1 MNKSEIKNINDF
13 LIRLKENGN
22 KDLVKGLYFLVQP
35 SLQHIALKYLRNTFD
50 AEDICQEFWGNIY
63 KYANKYIY
71 PMNGF
76 NYLCKIM
83 TNITIN
89 RYHLIKNTNE
99 RIQPIYVDYSK
110 MVGSST
116 LTVEEIEKRQLVEY
130 AFTSLTN
137 TEKII
142 IQSIFYENK
151 TTREIAKELDI
162 SIGLVSKLKKSAL
175 LKMKDK
181 LS

>member
-1 MNKSEIKNINDF
+1 MKKSEVKDINK
-13 LIRLKENGN
+13 LLVELKDNGN
-22 KDLVKGLYFLVQP
+22 GDLVKSLYFLVQP

-76 NYLCKIM
+76 SYLCKIM

-99 RIQPIYVDYSK
+99 RVQPGFVDYSK
-110 MVGSST
+110 MLISSS
-116 LTVEEIEKRQLVEY
+116 LTEEEIEKRQLVEY
-130 AFTSLTN
+130 ALSSLSN

-142 IQSIFYENK
+142 IQSIFFENK
-151 TTREIAKELDI
+151 TTREIAKELNI

-175 LKMKDK
+175 LKMKDR
-181 LS
+181 LL